1 MKYRLYYIV
10 HIIWTRLHGLYF
22 YRFRHKNMFRQRGE
36 EYVDPSKAKIEE
48 AIQRKIRDQAERHY
62 RNRETQKGNG
72 SIYFYHTKVCFL
84 CMF

>member
-1 MKYRLYYIV
+1 
-10 HIIWTRLHGLYF
+10 
-22 YRFRHKNMFRQRGE
+22 MFRQRGE

-72 SIYFYHTKVCFL
+72 SIYFYPSKVCFYA
-84 CMF
+84 CFEPF

>member
-1 MKYRLYYIV
+1 
-10 HIIWTRLHGLYF
+10 
-22 YRFRHKNMFRQRGE
+22 MFRQRGE

-72 SIYFYHTKVCFL
+72 SMYFYHIKVCFFMHVL
-84 CMF
+84 NHSKGIYRSCIRC